1 MLIILNYTKWRICEV
16 MEVTMLEKLDKRD
29 KIHLIN
35 LISRRSNNTPNFAL
49 LIGAGA
55 SASSGVKTASE
66 MIAEWR
72 LQLYEESKST
82 KSFEEWL
89 KDQYFYEDDE
99 EYGILFEK
107 LCDQRSQRRIY
118 IEECVKDAK
127 PSWGYI
133 YLANIIAHNY
143 FNVVFTPNFD
153 DLLNEACCLYADL
166 KPMVCAHDSTV
177 VDIRITSARPKIIKL
192 HGDFLYDSIKNTV
205 SETETLEENTREK
218 FKQFAREYG
227 LVVIGYGGNDKSI
240 IDILDMMLKSEGY
253 FPNGLYW
260 CIRNEGKVSK
270 KLDRL
275 MRRENIYHIKIE
287 NFDKFMAELHE
298 KLGHTL
304 PDTVRDPYKAITE
317 RLNTFILPKEKVEHP
332 IIKKDITEL
341 EKQVKKF
348 EQVVTGEVPIKEFD
362 RFVPYRF
369 LGDTEY
375 TNNNYKKALLYYKKA
390 LLQNPNNLEVMKNM
404 VFSYIWS
411 EDFDK
416 ALEISENMV
425 RHDPSNFIGYL
436 SKGSVLTYLNR
447 LEDALANYNQALSL
461 TKSPGQIANLLIFR
475 SNALLMTGKWRE
487 ALSDTERALQI
498 GSKNEAVIINKCIA
512 LKKLDRKEEAAKI
525 IQGILPKLKNK
536 YVRAS
541 AFAVFGDKKNM
552 LKELK
557 MAIDEDSA
565 NRVHAKSD
573 PDFAD
578 YREDPDF
585 RRLI

>member
-1 MLIILNYTKWRICEV
+1 
-16 MEVTMLEKLDKRD
+16 MEVLMLEQLNKRG

-35 LISRRSNNTPNFAL
+35 LIGRRSNNTPNFAL

-82 KSFEEWL
+82 KPFEEWL
-89 KDQYFYEDDE
+89 KDQDFYEDDE

-107 LCDQRSQRRIY
+107 LCDQPSQRRTY
-118 IEECVKDAK
+118 IEECVKNAK

-143 FNVVFTPNFD
+143 FNVTFTPNFD

-166 KPMVCAHDSTV
+166 KPIVCAHDSAV

-205 SETETLEENTREK
+205 RETETLEENMREK
-218 FKQFAREYG
+218 FKQFSREYG
-227 LVVIGYGGNDKSI
+227 LVVIGYGGNDRSI
-240 IDILDMMLKSEGY
+240 IDILDTMLKSEGY

-260 CIRNEGKVSK
+260 CIRKEGKVSK

-275 MRRENIYHIKIE
+275 MRRENTYYVKIE
-287 NFDKFMAELHE
+287 SFDEFMAEFHE
-298 KLGHTL
+298 KLRLTL

-332 IIKKDITEL
+332 NIKKDIAEL

-348 EQVVTGEVPIKEFD
+348 EQVVTGEVPKKEIKESD
-362 RFVPYRF
+362 RLVPYRF
-369 LGDTEY
+369 LGDTAY
-375 TNNNYKKALLYYKKA
+375 RNNNYKDAVLYYEKA
-390 LLQNPNNLEVMKNM
+390 LLQNPNELQVMGPM
-404 VFSYIWS
+404 VSSYIWL
-411 EDFDK
+411 EDFNK
-416 ALEISENMV
+416 ALEMSENMV
-425 RHDPSNFIGYL
+425 RQDPKNFTGYHY
-436 SKGSVLTYLNR
+436 KGKSLTHLNR
-447 LEDALANYNQALSL
+447 LEDALANYAQALSL
-461 TKSPGQIANLLIFR
+461 TNNPGQIVNILIGR
-475 SNALLMTGKWRE
+475 SNALLITGKWGE

-498 GSKNEAVIINKCIA
+498 GTKSEVVIINKCIA

-525 IQGILPKLKNK
+525 IQDMLPKLKNK
-536 YVRAS
+536 YLLSS
-541 AFAVFGDKKNM
+541 AFAVLDDKKNM

-557 MAIDEDSA
+557 MAIDKSSE
-565 NRVHAKSD
+565 NRVNAKFD

-585 RRLI
+585 QKLVYGK

>member
-1 MLIILNYTKWRICEV
+1 

-35 LISRRSNNTPNFAL
+35 LIGRRSNNTPNFAL

-55 SASSGVKTASE
+55 SASSGIKTASE

-72 LQLYEESKST
+72 RQLYEESKST
-82 KSFEEWL
+82 KPFEEWL
-89 KDQYFYEDDE
+89 KDRNFYGDDE

-107 LCDQRSQRRIY
+107 LCDKRSQRRIY

-143 FNVVFTPNFD
+143 FNVTFTPNFD

-166 KPMVCAHDSTV
+166 RPIVCAHDSAV

-205 SETETLEENTREK
+205 RETETLEENMRDK
-218 FKQFAREYG
+218 FKQFSREYG
-227 LVVIGYGGNDKSI
+227 LVVIGYGGNDRSV
-240 IDILDMMLKSEGY
+240 IDILDTMLKSEGY

-260 CIRNEGKVSK
+260 CIRKEGKVSK

-275 MRRENIYHIKIE
+275 MRRENTYYVEIE
-287 NFDKFMAELHE
+287 SFDEFIAELHE
-298 KLGHTL
+298 KLGLTL

-332 IIKKDITEL
+332 IIKKDMAEL

-362 RFVPYRF
+362 RLVPYRF
-369 LGDTEY
+369 LGDTAFR
-375 TNNNYKKALLYYKKA
+375 NKNYENALLYYERA
-390 LLQNPNNLEVMKNM
+390 LLQNPNDLEVMSYM
-404 VFSYIWS
+404 VLSYIWL

-416 ALEISENMV
+416 ALETSENMV
-425 RHDPSNFIGYL
+425 RQDPSNFKGYL
-436 SKGSVLTYLNR
+436 SKGDSLMYLNR
-447 LEDALANYNQALSL
+447 LEDALANYTQALSL
-461 TKSPGQIANLLIFR
+461 AKRPVQIANIRIGR
-475 SNALLMTGKWRE
+475 SNALLITGKWRE
-487 ALSDTERALQI
+487 ALSDAERALRI
-498 GSKNEAVIINKCIA
+498 DPKNNAGIINKCIA

-525 IQGILPKLKNK
+525 IQDILPKQKDK
-536 YVRAS
+536 YFRS
-541 AFAVFGDKKNM
+541 CAFTVLGNKKNM

-557 MAIDEDSA
+557 MAIDENSE
-565 NRVHAKSD
+565 NRVNAKFD

-585 RRLI
+585 LRLVYGK

>member
-1 MLIILNYTKWRICEV
+1 
-16 MEVTMLEKLDKRD
+16 MLEKLDKRD

-35 LISRRSNNTPNFAL
+35 LIGRRSNNTPNFAL

-55 SASSGVKTASE
+55 SASSDVKTASE

-72 LQLYEESKST
+72 LQLYEESKS
-82 KSFEEWL
+82 KKPFEEWL
-89 KDQYFYEDDE
+89 KDQDFYEDDE

-107 LCDQRSQRRIY
+107 LCDQRSQRRTY

-143 FNVVFTPNFD
+143 FNVTFTPNFD

-166 KPMVCAHDSTV
+166 KPIVCAHDSAV

-205 SETETLEENTREK
+205 RETETLEENMREK
-218 FKQFAREYG
+218 FKQFSREYG
-227 LVVIGYGGNDKSI
+227 LVVIGYGGNDRSI
-240 IDILDMMLKSEGY
+240 IDILDTMLKSEGY

-260 CIRNEGKVSK
+260 CIRKEGKVSK

-275 MRRENIYHIKIE
+275 MRRENTYYVKIE
-287 NFDKFMAELHE
+287 SFDEFMAEFHE
-298 KLGHTL
+298 KLGLTL

-317 RLNTFILPKEKVEHP
+317 KLNTFILPKEKAEHP
-332 IIKKDITEL
+332 IIKKDIAEL

-348 EQVVTGEVPIKEFD
+348 EQVVTGEVSIKEFD
-362 RFVPYRF
+362 RLVPYRF
-369 LGDTEY
+369 LGDTAY
-375 TNNNYKKALLYYKKA
+375 RNKNYEKALLYYEKS
-390 LLQNPNNLEVMKNM
+390 LLQNPNDLYVMRDM
-404 VFSYIWS
+404 VLSYIWL

-416 ALEISENMV
+416 ALETSENMV
-425 RHDPSNFIGYL
+425 RQDPSNFKGYL
-436 SKGSVLTYLNR
+436 SKGDSLIYLNR
-447 LEDALANYNQALSL
+447 LENALANYTQALSL
-461 TKSPGQIANLLIFR
+461 TKKPVQIAGILIGK
-475 SNALLMTGKWRE
+475 SNALLITGKWAE
-487 ALSDTERALQI
+487 ALSDAERVLQI
-498 GSKNEAVIINKCIA
+498 DPESDAGIINKCIA
-512 LKKLDRKEEAAKI
+512 LKKLDRKEEATKI
-525 IQGILPKLKNK
+525 IQDILPKLKNK
-536 YVRAS
+536 YSRS
-541 AFAVFGDKKNM
+541 CAFTVLDDKKNM

-557 MAIDEDSA
+557 MAIDKNIED
-565 NRVHAKSD
+565 RVNVKFD

-585 RRLI
+585 RRLVYGK

>member
-1 MLIILNYTKWRICEV
+1 
-16 MEVTMLEKLDKRD
+16 MLEKLDKRD

-35 LISRRSNNTPNFAL
+35 LIGQRSNNTPNFAL

-55 SASSGVKTASE
+55 SVSSGVKTASE
-66 MIAEWR
+66 MIAGWR
-72 LQLYEESKST
+72 RQLYEESKST
-82 KSFEEWL
+82 KPFEEWL
-89 KDQYFYEDDE
+89 KDRDFYGDDE

-143 FNVVFTPNFD
+143 FNVIFTPNFD

-166 KPMVCAHDSTV
+166 KPIVCAHDSAV

-192 HGDFLYDSIKNTV
+192 HGDFLYDNIKNTLR
-205 SETETLEENTREK
+205 ETETLEENMRKK

-240 IDILDMMLKSEGY
+240 IDILDTMLKSEGY

-260 CIRNEGKVSK
+260 CIRKEGKVNK

-275 MRRENIYHIKIE
+275 MRRENTYHVEIE
-287 NFDKFMAELHE
+287 SFDEFMAELHE
-298 KLGHTL
+298 KLGLTL

-317 RLNTFILPKEKVEHP
+317 RLNTFIFPKEKVEHP
-332 IIKKDITEL
+332 IIKKDIAEL

-362 RFVPYRF
+362 RLVPYRF

-375 TNNNYKKALLYYKKA
+375 RNKNYRNALIYYEKA
-390 LLQNPNNLEVMKNM
+390 LLQNPNDLEMM
-404 VFSYIWS
+404 TYMAPSYIWLG
-411 EDFDK
+411 DLDK
-416 ALEISENMV
+416 ALETSQNMI
-425 RHDPSNFIGYL
+425 RQDPSNFIGYH
-436 SKGSVLTYLNR
+436 SKGNSLIYLNR

-461 TKSPGQIANLLIFR
+461 TKRPGQIADILISR
-475 SNALLMTGKWRE
+475 SNALLITGKWRE
-487 ALSDTERALQI
+487 ALSDAEKALQI
-498 GSKNEAVIINKCIA
+498 GTESKAVIINKCIA

-525 IQGILPKLKNK
+525 IQDILPKLEDK
-536 YVRAS
+536 YFRAC
-541 AFAVFGDKKNM
+541 AFTVLSDKKNM

-557 MAIDEDSA
+557 MAIDEASRS
-565 NRVHAKSD
+565 RVKAKFD

-585 RRLI
+585 QKLVCEK

>member
-1 MLIILNYTKWRICEV
+1 
-16 MEVTMLEKLDKRD
+16 MLEQLNKRD

-35 LISRRSNNTPNFAL
+35 LIGRRSNNTPNFAL

-55 SASSGVKTASE
+55 SASSGVKMASE

-72 LQLYEESKST
+72 RQLYEESKST
-82 KSFEEWL
+82 KPFEEWL
-89 KDQYFYEDDE
+89 KDQYFYGDDE

-118 IEECVKDAK
+118 IEECVRDAK

-143 FNVVFTPNFD
+143 FNVIFTPNFD

-166 KPMVCAHDSTV
+166 KPIVCAHDSAV

-192 HGDFLYDSIKNTV
+192 HGDFLYDSIKNTIR
-205 SETETLEENTREK
+205 ETKTLEENMREK

-240 IDILDMMLKSEGY
+240 IDILDTMLKSEGY

-260 CIRNEGKVSK
+260 CIRKEGKVSK

-275 MRRENIYHIKIE
+275 MRRENTYYVKIE
-287 NFDKFMAELHE
+287 SFDEFMAELHE
-298 KLGHTL
+298 KLGLTL

-332 IIKKDITEL
+332 IIKKGIEEL

-348 EQVVTGEVPIKEFD
+348 EQVVTGEVPIKEIKEFD
-362 RFVPYRF
+362 RLVPYRF

-375 TNNNYKKALLYYKKA
+375 RNKNYENATLYYVKA
-390 LLQNPNNLEVMKNM
+390 LLQNPNDLEVMRYM
-404 VFSYIWS
+404 VLSYIWL

-416 ALEISENMV
+416 ALETSKNII
-425 RHDPSNFIGYL
+425 RQDPSNFIGYQY
-436 SKGSVLTYLNR
+436 KGISLTYLNR
-447 LEDALANYNQALSL
+447 LEDALANYTQALSL
-461 TKSPGQIANLLIFR
+461 TKKPLQIANILIGRSNTLLI
-475 SNALLMTGKWRE
+475 TGKWGE
-487 ALSDTERALQI
+487 ALSYAERALQI
-498 GSKNEAVIINKCIA
+498 NPESEVGIINKCIA

-525 IQGILPKLKNK
+525 IQDILPKLKNK
-536 YVRAS
+536 CSRSS
-541 AFAVFGDKKNM
+541 AFTVLGDKKNM

-557 MAIDEDSA
+557 MAIDENSE
-565 NRVHAKSD
+565 NRVRAKFD

-585 RRLI
+585 RRLVYGK

>member
-1 MLIILNYTKWRICEV
+1 

-35 LISRRSNNTPNFAL
+35 LIGRRSNNTPNFAL

-72 LQLYEESKST
+72 RQLYEESKST
-82 KSFEEWL
+82 KPFEEWL
-89 KDQYFYEDDE
+89 KDQDFYEDDE

-107 LCDQRSQRRIY
+107 LCDQRSQRRTY

-143 FNVVFTPNFD
+143 FNVTFTPNFD

-166 KPMVCAHDSTV
+166 KPIVCAHDSAV

-205 SETETLEENTREK
+205 RETETLEENMREK
-218 FKQFAREYG
+218 FKQFSREYG
-227 LVVIGYGGNDKSI
+227 LVVIGYGGNDRSI
-240 IDILDMMLKSEGY
+240 IDILDTMLKSEGY

-260 CIRNEGKVSK
+260 CIRKEGKVSK

-275 MRRENIYHIKIE
+275 MQRENTYYVEIE
-287 NFDKFMAELHE
+287 SFDEFMAELHE
-298 KLGHTL
+298 KLGLTL

-317 RLNTFILPKEKVEHP
+317 KLNTFILPKEKVEHP
-332 IIKKDITEL
+332 IIKKDIAEL

-348 EQVVTGEVPIKEFD
+348 EQVVTGEISIKEFD
-362 RFVPYRF
+362 RLVPYRF
-369 LGDTEY
+369 LGDTDY
-375 TNNNYKKALLYYKKA
+375 RNKNYRNALLYYEKA
-390 LLQNPNNLEVMKNM
+390 LLQNPNDLEMMNYM

-416 ALEISENMV
+416 ALETSENMISQ
-425 RHDPSNFIGYL
+425 DPSNFRGYH
-436 SKGSVLTYLNR
+436 SKGNLLIHLNR

-461 TKSPGQIANLLIFR
+461 TKRPEEIAEILTNRSNTLLI
-475 SNALLMTGKWRE
+475 AGKWEE
-487 ALSDTERALQI
+487 ALSDAERALQI
-498 GSKNEAVIINKCIA
+498 GTESKAVILNKCIA

-525 IQGILPKLKNK
+525 IQDILPKLKDK
-536 YVRAS
+536 YFRAG
-541 AFAVFGDKKNM
+541 AFAILSDKKNM

-557 MAIDEDSA
+557 MAIDEASGS
-565 NRVHAKSD
+565 RVKAKID

-585 RRLI
+585 RKLVYGK